1 MNKSVKTN
9 VAIFLAA
16 TMVTGLFAMISPS
29 FIDVEAS
36 GDKRDYKHQDRHA
49 KSNGVNVKFI
59 CNQNN
64 IDVGGIGIDLPTRGI
79 ESALTEAQAQ
89 EEEGIQAQE
98 EGNQELSANS
108 MQNGERNQGERNQG
122 FKQHDSKNIVFI
134 CNNNNDGGNVPP
146 VDPESCDDC
155 FLTIPQGGF
164 LPPGQLDR
172 IEDRLAELQ
181 PLDIGT
187 IEELCEFIGR
197 AEPGS
202 ISLDEIEEFIDLLVN
217 NPNVIE
223 DLAACLFEFV
233 GELRPSIP

>member
-16 TMVTGLFAMISPS
+16 TLVTGIFAMISPS

-36 GDKRDYKHQDRHA
+36 GDQRDNKHKDNRHA
-49 KSNGVNVKFI
+49 KSNGVNIKFI

-64 IDVGGIGIDLPTRGI
+64 IDVGGIDIQPRDIVST
-79 ESALTEAQAQ
+79 LTEAQAQ
-89 EEEGIQAQE
+89 GE

-108 MQNGERNQGERNQG
+108 IQNGERNHGERNG
-122 FKQHDSKNIVFI
+122 EFKQHDGKNFVFI
-134 CNNNNDGGNVPP
+134 CNNNNNGNVPP
-146 VDPESCDDC
+146 VEPETCDDC

-164 LPPGQLDR
+164 LPPGQLQL
-172 IEDRLAELQ
+172 IKDRLAELQ
-181 PLDIGT
+181 PLNIGT
-187 IEELCEFIGR
+187 IEELCEVIGQ

-202 ISLDEIEEFIDLLVN
+202 ISLDQIEDFIDILVN

-223 DLAACLFEFV
+223 DLAACRFEFV
-233 GELRPSIP
+233 GELRPSTP

>member
-16 TMVTGLFAMISPS
+16 TLVTGIFAMISPS

-36 GDKRDYKHQDRHA
+36 GDKRDYKHKDRHA

-64 IDVGGIGIDLPTRGI
+64 IDVGGIGIDLQTRDI
-79 ESALTEAQAQ
+79 ALALTGAQAQ
-89 EEEGIQAQE
+89 EE

-122 FKQHDSKNIVFI
+122 FKQHDSKNIIFI

-146 VDPESCDDC
+146 VVVDDC
-155 FLTIPQGGF
+155 LDCFVTTNNGGF
-164 LPPGQLDR
+164 VPPGQLTNI
-172 IEDRLAELQ
+172 IEYLDEELG
-181 PLDIGT
+181 LT
-187 IEELCEFIGR
+187 LEEFCEMIEEGLI
-197 AEPGS
+197 
-202 ISLDEIEEFIDLLVN
+202 
-217 NPNVIE
+217 
-223 DLAACLFEFV
+223 
-233 GELRPSIP
+233 